1 MEQRSAR
8 FPLRQKSP
16 DNKEFSSPR
25 RIASPDNEFR
35 NSSELKICGDS
46 LSEEAR
52 QEELRGDEIRR
63 KI

>member
-16 DNKEFSSPR
+16 YNKEFSSPR

-35 NSSELKICGDS
+35 NSSEL
-46 LSEEAR
+46 
-52 QEELRGDEIRR
+52 
-63 KI
+63 